1 MIDGGGCSDIYERW
15 NRAVSPIAALGNNNY
30 GGALAHLDDPVTEL
44 DKLIVRP
51 QETLEVEYKEWL
63 DLSTKSHRAKL
74 AKELIALANHGGGHV
89 VLGFEDRSMQPVAR
103 PAGYTIPSTDE
114 VNGIVAAYADPA
126 FHCRVSE
133 VRGHVVISVPA
144 GATVPIRSK
153 RGSMNNEIVS
163 DSYYIRRPGPNSE
176 VPRSGLEWDELLR
189 RCIAS
194 RDQELE
200 SLVRR
205 IMRVMSSPT
214 SPLGPSPTDPID
226 ELLK

>member
-1 MIDGGGCSDIYERW
+1 M
-15 NRAVSPIAALGNNNY
+15 
-30 GGALAHLDDPVTEL
+30 AHLDDPVTEL
-44 DKLIVRP
+44 DKLIVVP

-63 DLSTKSHRAKL
+63 DLKTKPHRAKL

-89 VLGFEDRSMQPVAR
+89 VLGFEDVSMQPVPR
-103 PAGYTIPSTDE
+103 PNGYAIPSTDD

-133 VRGHVVISVPA
+133 VRSHIVISVPA

-153 RGSMNNEIVS
+153 RGSEHNEIVA

-176 VPRSGLEWDELLR
+176 APRSGLEWDELLR
-189 RCIAS
+189 RCIAN

-200 SLVRR
+200 ALVRR
-205 IMRVMSSPT
+205 IVRVTHSPS